1 MLVLS
6 RKKGES
12 IVIQDHIEVTVL
24 AVEGDTVRIGISAPK
39 HIDIFRQE
47 IYTAIQEANRE
58 SVTPL
63 AANIDAFMERL
74 RKTENKK
81 IKNILFCYKQLLIS
95 RRYII

>member
-12 IVIQDHIEVTVL
+12 IIIQDQIEVTVL

-47 IYTAIQEANRE
+47 IYASIQEANRE
-58 SVTPL
+58 SATPL
-63 AANIDAFMERL
+63 AANIEAFMERL
-74 RKTENKK
+74 RITDIKK
-81 IKNILFCYKQLLIS
+81 D
-95 RRYII
+95 

>member
-47 IYTAIQEANRE
+47 IYAAIQEANRE
-58 SVTPL
+58 SATPL

-81 IKNILFCYKQLLIS
+81 D
-95 RRYII
+95 

>member
-24 AVEGDTVRIGISAPK
+24 AVEGDTVRIGITAPK

-47 IYTAIQEANRE
+47 IYASIQEANRE
-58 SVTPL
+58 SATPL
-63 AANIDAFMERL
+63 AANIEAFMERL
-74 RKTENKK
+74 RKADHKK
-81 IKNILFCYKQLLIS
+81 D
-95 RRYII
+95 

>member
-12 IVIQDHIEVTVL
+12 IIIQDQIEVTVL

-47 IYTAIQEANRE
+47 IYASIQEANRE
-58 SVTPL
+58 SATPL
-63 AANIDAFMERL
+63 AANIEAFMERL
-74 RKTENKK
+74 RNKD
-81 IKNILFCYKQLLIS
+81 IKKD
-95 RRYII
+95 

>member
-81 IKNILFCYKQLLIS
+81 D
-95 RRYII
+95 

>member
-12 IVIQDHIEVTVL
+12 IIIQDQIEVTVL

-47 IYTAIQEANRE
+47 IYASIQDANRE
-58 SVTPL
+58 SATPL
-63 AANIDAFMERL
+63 AANIEAFMERL
-74 RKTENKK
+74 RNTDIKK
-81 IKNILFCYKQLLIS
+81 D
-95 RRYII
+95 

>member
-12 IVIQDHIEVTVL
+12 IVIQDQIEVTVL

-47 IYTAIQEANRE
+47 IYASIQEANRE
-58 SVTPL
+58 SATPL
-63 AANIDAFMERL
+63 AANIEAFMERL
-74 RKTENKK
+74 RNTDIKK
-81 IKNILFCYKQLLIS
+81 D
-95 RRYII
+95 